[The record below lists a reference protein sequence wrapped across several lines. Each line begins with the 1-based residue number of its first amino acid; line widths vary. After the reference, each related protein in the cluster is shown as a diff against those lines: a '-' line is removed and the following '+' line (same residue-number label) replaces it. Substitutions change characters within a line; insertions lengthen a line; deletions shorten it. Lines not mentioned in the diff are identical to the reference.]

1 MLHPK
6 TRSLNLVIVVQML
19 VYQLKKDHCYMF
31 VRRFKYIILIF
42 PVVSYSFDHKHKVRI
57 VFLCFLLVI
66 IFSSAIFRSTNAHVY
81 FLMSGG
87 LKKLGIEPSPLIRKD
102 CTQQSSF
109 CLFVYFFN
117 EAFISITLIKAE
129 KNIAE
134 IISRFESFQLRSVV
148 YWVYGITFLTDRS
161 PGVEYEQYCVQIDPL
176 RFRLAQGLVC
186 CSRNIVELFNAHIV
200 FRLQRLIKR

>member
-6 TRSLNLVIVVQML
+6 TRSLNLVIAVQML
-19 VYQLKKDHCYMF
+19 VYQF
-31 VRRFKYIILIF
+31 F

-57 VFLCFLLVI
+57 VLLCFLLVI
-66 IFSSAIFRSTNAHVY
+66 VFSSAIFRSTNAHVY

-102 CTQQSSF
+102 CTQQSRF
-109 CLFVYFFN
+109 CLYVYFFH

-134 IISRFESFQLRSVV
+134 MISRFESFQLRSVV
-148 YWVYGITFLTDRS
+148 YWVYGNTFLTDRS

>member
-81 FLMSGG
+81 FLISGG
-87 LKKLGIEPSPLIRKD
+87 LKKLCIEPSPLIRKD
-102 CTQQSSF
+102 CTQQSRF
-109 CLFVYFFN
+109 CLFVYFL
-117 EAFISITLIKAE
+117 TKHL
-129 KNIAE
+129 
-134 IISRFESFQLRSVV
+134 
-148 YWVYGITFLTDRS
+148 FL
-161 PGVEYEQYCVQIDPL
+161 
-176 RFRLAQGLVC
+176 
-186 CSRNIVELFNAHIV
+186 
-200 FRLQRLIKR
+200 